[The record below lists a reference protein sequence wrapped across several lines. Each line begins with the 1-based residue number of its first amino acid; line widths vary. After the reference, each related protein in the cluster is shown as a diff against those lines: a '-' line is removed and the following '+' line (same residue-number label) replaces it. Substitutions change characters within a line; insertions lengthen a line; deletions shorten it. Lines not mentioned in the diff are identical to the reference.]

1 MRFYSIATVLGL
13 TVQVAL
19 AQTPAATALTR
30 AAQLTK
36 EKKYE
41 SAFDVLDKADPKNLQ
56 PELLLA
62 KEKLVL
68 ENYLISMNHQAFGL
82 RDLAPGE
89 TVEKLRGKEGD
100 YSMHMLNLPLELNR
114 LQRKYPTNYAL
125 SKGLGDYW
133 YAVLMCGCGEQ
144 DKPERQKQDLV
155 LRYYNAAHAH
165 GLGDYTS
172 YFGVGYVQL
181 LRDQVVPATA
191 AFEKS
196 VALKAD
202 YPNSHYNLSY
212 ALWLQ
217 KKPAEGIAH
226 AKAAYDLYADE
237 PRRRADAARMLGML
251 QEQQQ
256 KPAEAKAAYQQSLV
270 LNPQDAPSMLG
281 MLRLAVAAHSP
292 EAPTWAAKLYQLNPA
307 DDQMFSDILDVYQEH
322 NQWAEAEAFFRSQLP
337 TAPKEP
343 TAQGLLHFYLGTLN
357 MQLKQPQAARPHFQ
371 EAKKQLATVVK
382 PDHPIMQVIEKGLA
396 ESKP

>member
-1 MRFYSIATVLGL
+1 MRFYLTLVALGL
-13 TVQVAL
+13 VIHTGL
-19 AQTPAATALTR
+19 AQTPTATALAR

-41 SAFDVLDKADPKNLQ
+41 SAFEVLDKADPKNLQ
-56 PELLLA
+56 PEILLA

-68 ENYLISMNHQAFGL
+68 ENYLMSMGHQAFGL

-89 TVEKLRGKEGD
+89 TVEKLRGKEGN

-133 YAVLMCGCGEQ
+133 YAVLSCGCGEQ
-144 DKPERQKQDLV
+144 DKPEEQKQDLV

-181 LRDQVVPATA
+181 LRDQFAPATV
-191 AFEKS
+191 AFTKS

-202 YPNSHYNLSY
+202 YPNSHYNLAY

-217 KKPAEGIAH
+217 KKSAEGVAH
-226 AKAAYDLYADE
+226 AKAAYDLYAEE

-256 KPAEAKAAYQQSLV
+256 KPVEAKAAYQQSLA
-270 LNPQDAPSMLG
+270 LNPQDTPAMLG

-292 EAPTWAAKLYQLNPA
+292 EASSWAAKLYQLNPA
-307 DDQMFSDILDVYQEH
+307 DDQMFSDIMDIYQNN
-322 NQWAEAEAFFRSQLP
+322 NQWAEAEAFFSSQLP
-337 TAPKEP
+337 TAPKEAAP
-343 TAQGLLHFYLGTLN
+343 QGLLHFYVAILN
-357 MQLKQPQAARPHFQ
+357 MQLKRPQQARPHFL
-371 EAKKQLATVVK
+371 EARKQLATVMK
-382 PDHPIMQVIEKGLA
+382 PDNPAMQLIEKGLA
-396 ESKP
+396 ESK

>member
-1 MRFYSIATVLGL
+1 MRFYLTLVALGL
-13 TVQVAL
+13 VIHTGL
-19 AQTPAATALTR
+19 AQTPTASVLTR

-41 SAFDVLDKADPKNLQ
+41 SAFEVLDKADPKNQQ

-68 ENYLISMNHQAFGL
+68 ENYLMSMGHQAFGL
-82 RDLAPGE
+82 RDLTPGE
-89 TVEKLRGKEGD
+89 TVEKLRGQEGD
-100 YSMHMLNLPLELNR
+100 YSMHMLNLPLELGR

-133 YAVLMCGCGEQ
+133 YAVLSCGCGEQ
-144 DKPERQKQDLV
+144 DKPEEQKQDLV

-181 LRDQVVPATA
+181 LRDQFAPATA
-191 AFEKS
+191 SFEKS

-202 YPNSHYNLSY
+202 YPNSHYNLAY

-217 KKPAEGIAH
+217 KKPAEGIPH
-226 AKAAYDLYADE
+226 AKVAYDLYVDE

-256 KPAEAKAAYQQSLV
+256 KPTEAKAAYQQSLA
-270 LNPQDAPSMLG
+270 LNPQDTPSMLG
-281 MLRLAVAAHSP
+281 MLRLAVATHAP
-292 EAPTWAAKLYQLNPA
+292 EATTWATKLYQLNPA
-307 DDQMFSDILDVYQEH
+307 DDQMFSDIMDIYQKY
-322 NQWAEAEAFFRSQLP
+322 NQWAEAEAFFSSQLA
-337 TAPKEP
+337 TAPKEAVP
-343 TAQGLLHFYLGTLN
+343 QGLLHFYVAILN
-357 MQLKQPQAARPHFQ
+357 MQLKRPQQARPHFQ
-371 EAKKQLATVVK
+371 EAKKQLTTVMK
-382 PDHPIMQVIEKGLA
+382 PDNPAMQLIEKGLA

>member
-1 MRFYSIATVLGL
+1 MPTVL
-13 TVQVAL
+13 
-19 AQTPAATALTR
+19 AQ
-30 AAQLTK
+30 AAQLTQ

-41 SAFDVLDKADPKNLQ
+41 SAFTVLDKADPKNLQ
-56 PELLLA
+56 PEVLLA

-68 ENYLISMNHQAFGL
+68 DYYLISMGHQGFGL

-89 TVEKLRGKEGD
+89 TVEKLRGREGN
-100 YSMHMLNLPLELNR
+100 YSMHLLNLPLELNR

-133 YAVLMCGCGEQ
+133 YAVLACGCGEQ
-144 DKPERQKQDLV
+144 DKPEQQKQDLV

-172 YFGVGYVQL
+172 YFGLGYVQL
-181 LRDQVVPATA
+181 LRDQVVPATV

-217 KKPAEGIAH
+217 KKSAEGIPH
-226 AKAAYDLYADE
+226 AKAAYNLYVDE

-256 KPAEAKAAYQQSLV
+256 KPAESKAAYQQSLA
-270 LNPQDAPSMLG
+270 LNPQDTPSMLG

-292 EAPTWAAKLYQLNPA
+292 EAPGWAAKLYQLNPA
-307 DDQMFSDILDVYQEH
+307 DDQMFNDIMDIYQNN
-322 NQWAEAEAFFRSQLP
+322 NQWAEAEAFFSSQLP
-337 TAPKEP
+337 TASKEP
-343 TAQGLLHFYLGTLN
+343 TAQGLLQFYLGALN
-357 MQLKQPQAARPHFQ
+357 MQLKRPQQAYPHFQ
-371 EAKKQLATVVK
+371 EAKIQLEKVLRDGHAFLNK
-382 PDHPIMQVIEKGLA
+382 IEEGIA